1 MKQKYT
7 NKRVP
12 IEFLYSEQKVKTGEY
27 ASSTNKEIIKFLREI
42 IKDDLTKTQKQYII
56 MYYMNNMKIQEIA
69 LEFGVNKSTVSRT
82 IQRAKNR
89 IYERLKYTH
98 FRSFID
104 DEHTDFRFFKRL

>member
-1 MKQKYT
+1 MQKYT

-12 IEFLYSEQKVKTGEY
+12 IEFLYSEKKVKVGEY
-27 ASSTNKEIIKFLREI
+27 ASSTNKEVVRFLREI
-42 IKDDLTKTQKQYII
+42 INDDLTKTQKQYII
-56 MYYMNNMKIQEIA
+56 MYYMNNMKIPEIA

-89 IYERLKYTH
+89 IYQRLKYTH

-104 DEHTDFRFFKRL
+104 DEHTDS